1 MSNRSGIEGP
11 GMEGIKVSVVVP
23 VYNGADT
30 IGELFGRIKKVF
42 SDLSVP
48 FQVVFVEDCGRDN
61 SWEVIRSLKA
71 TNPAEIT
78 AIKLNRNFGQH
89 NATMCGLEH
98 ADGNLMVTIDDDLQ
112 IFPEDIPLLVQRQ
125 LETGAELV
133 YGSYGEKN
141 HNSFRNLGS
150 LWVNK
155 TLNIAFGTKGSIT
168 SFRLI
173 TRNLRDNIV
182 RHRQSFVFLDGLLN
196 WHTSHIEKV
205 PVRHQARM
213 AGSSGY
219 TIWKLISLS
228 SNMLFN
234 FTTIPLKSLIYL
246 GMLISLL
253 SFLSGFYFI
262 LRKII
267 LDVPVGFTS
276 IIVSIFFMG
285 GLTLLVLGVIGEYIG
300 RLYTL
305 QNSKPQHSV
314 KEIL

>member
-1 MSNRSGIEGP
+1 MISGNSMENSR
-11 GMEGIKVSVVVP
+11 MEGLKVSVVVP
-23 VYNGADT
+23 VYNGAET
-30 IGELFGRIKKVF
+30 ITELFERIRKVF
-42 SDLSVP
+42 TNFSTP
-48 FQVVFVEDCGRDN
+48 FQVVFVEDCGKDN
-61 SWEVIRSLKA
+61 SWEVLCLLKA
-71 TNPAEIT
+71 KYPAEIT

-98 ADGNLMVTIDDDLQ
+98 ADGDLMVTIDDDLQ
-112 IFPEDIPLLVQRQ
+112 IFPEDIPLLVKRH

-173 TRNLRDNIV
+173 TRNLRNNIIQ
-182 RHRQSFVFLDGLLN
+182 HRQSFVFLDGLFN

-205 PVRHQARM
+205 LVRHGSRM

-246 GMLISLL
+246 GLIISLL

-267 LDVPVGFTS
+267 FDVPVGFTS